1 MLTNL
6 IKMVIFSLFLTA
18 SITANAKVLIKL
30 ATAAPKDS
38 IWHEQLKRIDQRWQ
52 SASNGEVSL
61 RIYAGTLGDED
72 DILRRI
78 RVGQLDAGTI
88 TTAGLSSIHKAT
100 QAMHI
105 PLAFD
110 SNEEMEY
117 VRNGIAKELEP
128 LLATK
133 GFKVLSWGEVGWIH
147 FLSREPVTTPDDLRK
162 QKLFV
167 WSSGDSADGEKLWQD
182 FGFDIVALSSTDIM
196 AALQT
201 GMIDAY
207 TTPPLAALAS
217 QWFPFT
223 PYMTDLKW
231 APLIGATI
239 ITDKGWQK
247 IPVQLRPEL
256 ERIVFE
262 EGLNLQLEV
271 RKLEQQ
277 ATDAMVKRG
286 VKIVTVDAAAR
297 KAWQDMAESGYAKI
311 RGSIVPEKYFDETL
325 RLRDEFRAL
334 QLANKQEAPAAKG

>member
-6 IKMVIFSLFLTA
+6 IKMVIFSVFLTV
-18 SITANAKVLIKL
+18 SMTANAKVVIKL

-38 IWHEQLKRIDQRWQ
+38 IWHEHLKKIDQRWQ
-52 SASNGEVSL
+52 SASDGEVSL
-61 RIYAGTLGDED
+61 RIYAGTLGDEN

-105 PLAFD
+105 PLAFN
-110 SNEEMEY
+110 SNQEMEY

-128 LLATK
+128 LLAAR
-133 GFKVLSWGEVGWIH
+133 GFKILSWGEVGWIH
-147 FLSREPVTTPDDLRK
+147 FFSRDPVATPDDLRK

-182 FGFDIVALSSTDIM
+182 FGFDTVALSSTDIM

-207 TTPPLAALAS
+207 NTPPLVALAS

-231 APLIGATI
+231 APLTGATI

-247 IPVQLRPEL
+247 IPAQFRPEL
-256 ERIVFE
+256 QRIVFE
-262 EGLNLQLEV
+262 EGPNLQQDV

-277 ATDAMVKRG
+277 AIEAMIKRG
-286 VKIVTVDAAAR
+286 MKIVAVDAAAR
-297 KAWQDMAESGYAKI
+297 KAWQEMAEKGYSKI

-334 QLANKQEAPAAKG
+334 QLANK

>member
-6 IKMVIFSLFLTA
+6 IKMTIISVLLSA
-18 SITANAKVLIKL
+18 SIAANAKVVIKL

-38 IWHEQLKRIDQRWQ
+38 VWHEHLKKIDQRWQ
-52 SASNGEVSL
+52 DASHGEVSL
-61 RIYAGTLGDED
+61 RIYAGTLGDEN

-105 PLAFD
+105 PLAFNSD
-110 SNEEMEY
+110 EEMEY

-128 LLATK
+128 LLAAR

-147 FLSREPVTTPDDLRK
+147 FFAREPVATPDDLRR

-182 FGFDIVALSSTDIM
+182 FGFDTVALSSTDIM
-196 AALQT
+196 TALQT

-207 TTPPLAALAS
+207 TTPPLVALAS

-231 APLIGATI
+231 APLTGATI
-239 ITDKGWQK
+239 ITDRGWQK
-247 IPVQLRPEL
+247 IPARFRPEL

-262 EGLNLQLEV
+262 EGLSLQREV

-277 ATDAMVKRG
+277 ATDAMLKRG
-286 VKIVTVDAAAR
+286 MQIVAVDAAAR
-297 KAWQDMAESGYAKI
+297 KSWQEMVERGYPKI
-311 RGSIVPEKYFDETL
+311 RGAMVPEKYFDETL

-334 QLANKQEAPAAKG
+334 QLANK

>member
-6 IKMVIFSLFLTA
+6 IKVVIFSIFMTV
-18 SITANAKVLIKL
+18 SMTANAKVVIKL

-38 IWHEQLKRIDQRWQ
+38 IWHEQLKNIDQRWKN
-52 SASNGEVSL
+52 ATGGEVSL

-105 PLAFD
+105 PLAFN

-128 LLATK
+128 LLASK
-133 GFKVLSWGEVGWIH
+133 GFKVLSWGEVGWMH
-147 FLSREPVTTPDDLRK
+147 FFTREPVVTPDDLRK
-162 QKLFV
+162 QKLFI
-167 WSSGDSADGEKLWQD
+167 WSNGDSADGEKLWQNL
-182 FGFDIVALSSTDIM
+182 GFNTVALSSIDIM
-196 AALQT
+196 QALQT
-201 GMIDAY
+201 RMIDAY
-207 TTPPLAALAS
+207 NTPPLVALAS

-231 APLIGATI
+231 APLTGATI
-239 ITDKGWQK
+239 ITDKAWKK
-247 IPVQLRPEL
+247 IPAQFRPEL

-262 EGLNLQLEV
+262 EGLSLQLDV
-271 RKLEQQ
+271 RRQEQQ
-277 ATDAMVKRG
+277 AMDAMIKRG
-286 VKIVTVDAAAR
+286 LKIVAVDAVAR
-297 KAWQDMAESGYAKI
+297 KAWQQMAEQSYSKI
-311 RGSIVPEKYFDETL
+311 RGTVVPEKYFDETL

-334 QLANKQEAPAAKG
+334 QLANK

>member
-6 IKMVIFSLFLTA
+6 IKMVIFSAFLTA
-18 SITANAKVLIKL
+18 SVTANAKVVIKL

-38 IWHEQLKRIDQRWQ
+38 IWHESLKKIDQRWK
-52 SASNGEVSL
+52 SASGGEVSL
-61 RIYAGTLGDED
+61 RIYAGTLGDEN

-88 TTAGLSSIHKAT
+88 TTTGLSSIHKAT

-105 PLAFD
+105 PLAFN

-128 LLATK
+128 LLAAR
-133 GFKVLSWGEVGWIH
+133 GFRILSWGEVGWIH
-147 FLSREPVTTPDDLRK
+147 FFTREPVATPDDLRK

-167 WSSGDSADGEKLWQD
+167 WSNGDSAEGEKLWQD
-182 FGFDIVALSSTDIM
+182 FGFDTVSLSSTDIM

-207 TTPPLAALAS
+207 NTPPLVALAS

-231 APLIGATI
+231 APLTGATI
-239 ITDKGWQK
+239 ITHKGWQK
-247 IPVQLRPEL
+247 IPAQFRQEL
-256 ERIVFE
+256 QRVVFE
-262 EGLNLQLEV
+262 EGINLQLEV
-271 RKLEQQ
+271 RRLEQQ

-286 VKIVTVDAAAR
+286 MQIVAVDTAAR
-297 KAWQDMAESGYAKI
+297 KAWQEMAEQGYLKI

-325 RLRDEFRAL
+325 RLRNEFRAL
-334 QLANKQEAPAAKG
+334 QLANK